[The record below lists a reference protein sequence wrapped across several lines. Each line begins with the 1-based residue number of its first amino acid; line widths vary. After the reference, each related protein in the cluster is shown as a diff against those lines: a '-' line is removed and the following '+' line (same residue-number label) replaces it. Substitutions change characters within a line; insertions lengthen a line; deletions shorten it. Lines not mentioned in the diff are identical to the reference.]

1 MDNNSSNITSFY
13 GEVAGIYEKD
23 GNHFIKLHYNSGFI
37 DIALKDVENI
47 YLGDKIIVHSDLT
60 IKKIITQP
68 EENKQN

>member
-1 MDNNSSNITSFY
+1 MDNNPSNIISLY
-13 GEVAGIYEKD
+13 GEVAGIYEKS
-23 GNHFIKLHYNSGFI
+23 GNCFIKLLYNSGII

-68 EENKQN
+68 EESKQN